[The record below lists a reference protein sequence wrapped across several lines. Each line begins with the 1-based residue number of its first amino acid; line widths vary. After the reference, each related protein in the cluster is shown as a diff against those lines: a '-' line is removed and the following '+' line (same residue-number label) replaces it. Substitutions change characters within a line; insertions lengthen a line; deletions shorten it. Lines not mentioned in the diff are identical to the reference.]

1 MFYSYYAKTKN
12 GWSFGN
18 AQLEKV
24 PYNIFDIMEVEKLIL
39 KNLQKEKA
47 EVEEVKILNFQ
58 KFF

>member
-1 MFYSYYAKTKN
+1 MFYSYYCKTKN

-24 PYNIFDIMEVEKLIL
+24 PTNIFDIIEIEKIIL
-39 KNLQKEKA
+39 ENLKKEKG
-47 EVEEVKILNFQ
+47 ECEEVKILNFQ